1 MFKEPK
7 PENHL
12 KEMAVY
18 FSDIRFE
25 EEPELWLEKS
35 SPQTAKS
42 ITEDKKYSFK
52 SKEDYYEGSLE
63 IIERFHQTLE
73 KCYFNYGNPTA
84 YRYMLELEEKMRELE
99 KEYNKY
105 TQKRFLNIIK
115 DPQEAYKNNYGI

>member
-84 YRYMLELEEKMRELE
+84 
-99 KEYNKY
+99 
-105 TQKRFLNIIK
+105 
-115 DPQEAYKNNYGI
+115 